1 MGRRRRPRSTR
12 SPPPTGSST
21 RGTSACDAE
30 APPMIDLRLLRD
42 QPDLFREAMRKR
54 GLDPAPVERALA
66 LDAARRELLHRV
78 ETLRAQHKRLSEE
91 IRRLGG
97 AEREARI
104 EETRLAEA
112 ENALGG
118 ALRAIPNPPHPSV
131 PEGGPDRNATVR
143 VIGEPPAF
151 AFTPRDHV
159 ELGTL
164 LDVLDVERG
173 AKVAGSR
180 FYFLRREGAL
190 LQLALVRYAVDH
202 LAAAGFVPT
211 ITPVL
216 VRRER
221 LLGMVGG
228 AQLDDQMV
236 YRVEGEDLA
245 LSGTSEMALGTMHAD
260 EVLEEDR
267 LPIRLCGISTCF
279 RREAGAHGKDTRGIF
294 RVHQFDKV
302 EMFSYCHPDR
312 SWEEHELLLQVQER
326 LWRPLGLPYRVVDIA
341 AGDLGD
347 PAARKFDIETWMPGR
362 GAYGETQSCSN
373 CTDFQARAVNVR
385 FRRRDRSGTD
395 IVHTLNGTAVAVTRT
410 IVAIL
415 ENYQRN
421 DGSVAIPEPLVPY
434 MGGLTEI
441 RPREPARTP

>member
-216 VRRER
+216 VRR
-221 LLGMVGG
+221 
-228 AQLDDQMV
+228 
-236 YRVEGEDLA
+236 
-245 LSGTSEMALGTMHAD
+245 
-260 EVLEEDR
+260 
-267 LPIRLCGISTCF
+267 
-279 RREAGAHGKDTRGIF
+279 
-294 RVHQFDKV
+294 
-302 EMFSYCHPDR
+302 
-312 SWEEHELLLQVQER
+312 
-326 LWRPLGLPYRVVDIA
+326 
-341 AGDLGD
+341 
-347 PAARKFDIETWMPGR
+347 
-362 GAYGETQSCSN
+362 
-373 CTDFQARAVNVR
+373 
-385 FRRRDRSGTD
+385 
-395 IVHTLNGTAVAVTRT
+395 
-410 IVAIL
+410 
-415 ENYQRN
+415 
-421 DGSVAIPEPLVPY
+421 
-434 MGGLTEI
+434 
-441 RPREPARTP
+441 